1 MIKYLTAV
9 GVDPAFR
16 DNGFCI
22 CAIHGV
28 FNEVTFINYK
38 HGFLEFLDD
47 LKTGMIADR
56 STIIAVEN
64 SNLQNTSFDVTG
76 SKGVIA
82 RKGRNVGSNQAISQ
96 LVVDA
101 CKVYVQQAK
110 ILDLSPKRK
119 GRKWNQ
125 AQFEAIVKQEG
136 HKVLQKKNGNNQ
148 DERDAYKLALIALK
162 ELKRSNNCK

>member
-1 MIKYLTAV
+1 MKKYNTAV

-16 DNGFCI
+16 SNGFCI
-22 CAIHGV
+22 CAIHGC
-28 FNEVTFINYK
+28 FNEIRFINYK
-38 HGFLEFLDD
+38 NGFLDFLDD
-47 LKTGMIADR
+47 LKGVLIADK
-56 STIIAVEN
+56 TTVIAIEN

-96 LVVDA
+96 LVVDSCNKYTKA
-101 CKVYVQQAK
+101 KV
-110 ILDLSPKRK
+110 LDLSPQRK

-136 HKVLQKKNGNNQ
+136 HKVVQKKKGNNQ

-162 ELKRSNNCK
+162 ELEKLNK